1 MHKNYKLKDITL
13 DKYQSRAVFCAKN
26 NYLIIA
32 GAGSGKTLTIVAKI
46 NYLIENGV
54 DPKEI
59 LCISFT
65 NETVNSIINS
75 LNKYDIVVDVMTFH
89 KLALNILPNKYK
101 IAPQDLLKY
110 TIEEF
115 FQSLIYF
122 DETSLLLKYINDID
136 NTKKLIYSFIMNMK
150 SLNIKEDYLYK
161 LIKDNNI
168 SKDDKVYLTLILKVY
183 LIYEEELRSEFKID
197 FDDIINLASERV
209 KYLYKFKY
217 KYIIID
223 EYQDTSIS
231 KYNLIKNIIDRFNIR
246 LISVGDDY
254 QSIYSFTGCKLSLF
268 TKYKKYFKDSKIIKL
283 KYTYR
288 NPNDIVQISKR
299 FIMKNRNQINKR
311 LISNKYLDNSI
322 YVVYSDNEFDRVQ
335 EIINSLDHIMII
347 GRNNRDIEKY
357 NSINGVKALTAHK
370 SKGLEEDNVIIVNAI
385 DDCLGFPN
393 KIIESRILDYIR
405 ESDYE
410 ESERRLFYVAL
421 SRCKKRVFILT
432 EKGKESIYV
441 KELLKEFKYK
451 IKIVD
456 LEEKIF
462 K

>member
-54 DPKEI
+54 DSKEI

-183 LIYEEELRSEFKID
+183 LIYEEELRSECKID

-288 NPNDIVQISKR
+288 NPNDIVQISKK

-322 YVVYSDNEFDRVQ
+322 YVIYSDNEFDRVQ

-357 NSINGVKALTAHK
+357 NSINDVKVLTAHK